1 MDWSRAKT
9 ILIGAFLLLNVFLG
23 YQLWLNEQSEVDF
36 ARRAQGGID
45 LLEEM
50 LVQNRITINGDIP
63 LETPVMN
70 NLEVSLIDL
79 SQLERPFSN
88 QAITMNESAIL
99 SSFETPV
106 SLPDT
111 INRYQLDQLLEPF
124 VWHIDEYRW
133 EPLLSDEETDRIRSN
148 ER

>member
-99 SSFETPV
+99 
-106 SLPDT
+106 
-111 INRYQLDQLLEPF
+111 R
-124 VWHIDEYRW
+124 
-133 EPLLSDEETDRIRSN
+133 PLKPRFRCRIRLIGTNWINCWNLSFGILMN
-148 ER
+148 IVGNRCFPMRKRSYSFK